1 MSLDIRRKEKVKS
14 KKVKVQKGKAK
25 MNADGFDKLTTG
37 IMIENVEPV
46 RCRTMH
52 TENLIKRD
60 RFAQQRAAWECL
72 KFFENT
78 PATEAD
84 FRMRFTSMDADDVTL
99 LKAFYNVKTDTE
111 LLTMICRFWNV

>member
-1 MSLDIRRKEKVKS
+1 
-14 KKVKVQKGKAK
+14 

-37 IMIENVEPV
+37 IMIENVEPAQ
-46 RCRTMH
+46 CRTLRAE
-52 TENLIKRD
+52 TLIKRD

-84 FRMRFTSMDADDVTL
+84 FGMKFASMADDDVTL
-99 LKAFYNVKTDTE
+99 LKAFYNIETDAE